1 MESVMTETNKV
12 LVDTKSGN
20 NLLYLPLDK
29 IAQHQT
35 ISQPSSSS
43 PSGTSDQP
51 QSQPQSQPQVQ
62 QTVVQEPVVE
72 RPITTRSR
80 DARGRQ

>member
-1 MESVMTETNKV
+1 MAETNKV

-29 IAQHQT
+29 MAPHQT
-35 ISQPSSSS
+35 ISQAPGSSSS
-43 PSGTSDQP
+43 SGASDQP

-62 QTVVQEPVVE
+62 QTIVQEPVVE
-72 RPITTRSR
+72 RPSTTRSR
-80 DARGRQ
+80 DARGR